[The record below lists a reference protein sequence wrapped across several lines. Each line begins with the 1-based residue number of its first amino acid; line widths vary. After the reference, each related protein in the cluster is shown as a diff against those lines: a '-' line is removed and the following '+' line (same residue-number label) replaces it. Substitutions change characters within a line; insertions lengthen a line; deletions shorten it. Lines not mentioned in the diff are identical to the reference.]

1 MKENAMLD
9 KNALVVVADGEG
21 AILFRN
27 IAAHGVKLQA
37 AERLAPGDFADQG
50 PSGAIPPDMG
60 WQEQLEATFAKILVR
75 RLNDMA
81 LKQEFAQILIVADPW
96 TLGQMRPLYHKEL
109 EKRLVRDLAKT
120 MTNYTTAE
128 IERALA
134 A

>member
-1 MKENAMLD
+1 MLD

-27 IAAHGVKLQA
+27 TERHGLKLET
-37 AERLAPGDFADQG
+37 AEKLVPGDLADQG
-50 PSGAIPPDMG
+50 PSGSIPPDMD
-60 WQEQLEATFAKILVR
+60 WQEQLEATFAKILTR
-75 RLNDMA
+75 RLNEMA
-81 LKQEFAQILIVADPW
+81 LKQEFEQILIVADPS

-109 EKRLVRDLAKT
+109 EKRLVRDVPKT
-120 MTNYTTAE
+120 MTNSTTAE

>member
-1 MKENAMLD
+1 MLD

-27 IAAHGVKLQA
+27 TERHGLKLEV
-37 AERLAPGDFADQG
+37 AERITPGDMADQG
-50 PSGAIPPDMG
+50 PSGMTPPEMDA
-60 WQEQLEATFAKILVR
+60 QEQREATFAKILTR

-81 LKQEFAQILIVADPW
+81 LNQDFDQILIVADPS

-109 EKRLVRDLAKT
+109 EKRLVRDVAKT
-120 MTNYTTAE
+120 MTNSTTAE
-128 IERALA
+128 IEKAIA

>member
-1 MKENAMLD
+1 MLN

-27 IAAHGVKLQA
+27 TQRHGLKL
-37 AERLAPGDFADQG
+37 ETVEKLVPGDLADQG
-50 PSGAIPPDMG
+50 PSGAIPPDMD
-60 WQEQLEATFAKILVR
+60 WQEQLEATFAKILTR
-75 RLNDMA
+75 RLNQMA
-81 LKQEFAQILIVADPW
+81 LQQEFDQIVIVADPS

-109 EKRLVRDLAKT
+109 EKRLLRDVAKT
-120 MTNYTTAE
+120 MTKATTAE